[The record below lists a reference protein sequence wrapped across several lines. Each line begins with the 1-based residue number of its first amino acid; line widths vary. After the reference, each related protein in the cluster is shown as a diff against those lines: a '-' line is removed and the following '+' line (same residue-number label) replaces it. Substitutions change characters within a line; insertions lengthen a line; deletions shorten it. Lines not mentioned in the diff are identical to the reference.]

1 MIHSVPSISTRYF
14 YVESVL
20 FLIHLSDSSSILF
33 SHCYSHLQ
41 IMSTYYVS
49 SVSIIHLF
57 LPHSPMDFIWVRS
70 FRYHIQLH
78 TYTCTCP
85 LISAQR
91 WNNASFAFGRYSR
104 PISFLLQY
112 AIASQWK
119 LFTFNN
125 FRLDENF
132 IRSISWLLSKLK
144 MCSFANLSARYA
156 GMFKEFF
163 RTSTKAR

>member
-41 IMSTYYVS
+41 IMSTMY
-49 SVSIIHLF
+49 HPCPLF
-57 LPHSPMDFIWVRS
+57 IYFYLALQWISFKVWS

-78 TYTCTCP
+78 TCTYTCTYTCP

-91 WNNASFAFGRYSR
+91 WNNASFAFGRFSR

-112 AIASQWK
+112 AIA
-119 LFTFNN
+119 FN
-125 FRLDENF
+125 ENY
-132 IRSISWLLSKLK
+132 LLSRI
-144 MCSFANLSARYA
+144 S
-156 GMFKEFF
+156 G
-163 RTSTKAR
+163 